1 MTKVAII
8 GGTGAIGEVL
18 THRLVNSNV
27 PIEKIVLIGRN
38 QDKARGKTLDFGD
51 ASIITQSSTE
61 ISYSDDYEAVE
72 GAKIV
77 VMTAGQVRTEKMQRE
92 DLLRQNALIIS
103 DVGEAIRK
111 KAPSA
116 FIIVVTNPLDNMVA
130 HMHNV
135 VGGSPKKIC
144 GMAAQLDSA
153 RFTKAIAAEFD
164 VEPEAVTNA
173 MVFGEHGPSMVPIF
187 SQVRIK
193 GDPITVT
200 EKQQEKIRKKVQGAG
215 AEIIGL
221 LKTGGATQGPAAG
234 IQSIIESHAHPKG
247 RIIASASMFRG
258 EYGITDVFM
267 GAATY
272 IDRDGVKIIKVP
284 LSPSEEQLLHV
295 SADTIKKTNEALDL
309 ALQHS

>member
-1 MTKVAII
+1 VTKIAIV

-18 THRLVNSNV
+18 THRLVNSNL
-27 PIEKIVLIGRN
+27 PIEKIVLIGRR
-38 QDKARGKTLDFGD
+38 QDKAKGKTLDFED

-72 GAKIV
+72 DAKIV
-77 VMTAGQVRTEKMQRE
+77 VMTAGQIRTEKMQRE

-103 DVGEAIRK
+103 GVGQAIRK
-111 KAPSA
+111 KASSA
-116 FIIVVTNPLDNMVA
+116 FIIVVTNPLDNMTA

-135 VGGSPKKIC
+135 VDGPPEKIC

-153 RFTKAIAAEFD
+153 RFTKAIAEEFA
-164 VEPEAVTNA
+164 VEPEAVSNA
-173 MVFGEHGPSMVPIF
+173 MVFGEHGPSMVPVF

-193 GDPITVT
+193 GEPITVT
-200 EKQQEKIRKKVQGAG
+200 EEQQERIRKRVQGAG
-215 AEIIGL
+215 AQIIGL

-234 IQSIIESHAHPKG
+234 IQSIIESHLHPKG
-247 RIIASASMFRG
+247 KIIPSAALFRG
-258 EYGITDVFM
+258 EYGIKDVFM

-272 IDRDGVKIIKVP
+272 IDRDGVKIIKTP
-284 LSPSEEQLLHV
+284 LSPSEAGLLHM
-295 SADTIKKTNEALDL
+295 SAYTIKKTNAALDL